1 MSKDD
6 SSKHAQHKELR
17 HSSAQSYS
25 YLGADVGYGAI
36 GYGDTAAQR
45 NIRDYTLILR
55 ERIWYVVVVFLVV
68 FSAAAVYTFTSD
80 KLHQATATVTVLRR
94 DPVVMKVEG
103 VIDNDIRSVEDFN
116 TQVKLLE
123 SSTMISKVAE
133 RLTGE
138 ELRQF
143 MAPYEK
149 GGSGDPITPAEILG
163 LNRRITPLRQTLIIA
178 VQYTHPDRYLA
189 AKVANLFIEEFL
201 AHNAR
206 IRIEESMKAV
216 EDLKV
221 RADQQNKRVQ
231 ELGINLQ
238 AYKERNNM
246 VSLDQRKDIVTEKLK
261 ALNMN
266 VAMASS
272 RQKEAE
278 VRWNQVKEIQAR
290 SGDLSELTFIAGQPI
305 ISQLTQQVAALKIQ
319 TAQLSGRYRAK
330 HPKMVETTSLL
341 NQTEAELS
349 KALLIAAANVESEH
363 ETARRNHVEA
373 IASLAGQETEALKL
387 ARLSVEYQNLE
398 NEMHVNEQLLQS
410 IIGRMRETAMSST
423 IETQN
428 ARTLDRAVAPIKH
441 ASPNIPLNLALGL
454 IGGLGLGFAVALCIA
469 MVDDRVKSAF
479 DIETVVGLPLIGIIP
494 ELKRLSQEE
503 KAQVVMNNA
512 DRQVAEAFLAL
523 HSSLRLKD
531 ESKGAKVMLITSA
544 TPSEGKSFISSNIAL
559 TFAAHG
565 ERTIIVD
572 CDLRKPTVHKLFGI
586 ENQKGVI
593 DYCAVGAPLDDLI
606 ISGRHPNFD
615 ILPAGGRAKNPTQIL
630 NSKNFEVL
638 IAELRKRY
646 DRIFLD
652 TPPVAAVSD
661 AMIALPLVDG
671 SLFAILFNHVR
682 RKAGQFCAKKL
693 LDANVPCFGA
703 ILNGLNLS
711 VSGYYYAQYYDKSYK
726 DYYIVMDEPKAEPAG
741 ARVGR
746 GAETKRLRDQ
756 KTKRPRD

>member
-1 MSKDD
+1 MSKDGAD
-6 SSKHAQHKELR
+6 KHSQHKELR
-17 HSSAQSYS
+17 HSSATSYS

-68 FSAAAVYTFTSD
+68 FSAAAVYTFTST
-80 KLHQATATVTVLRR
+80 KLYQATATVTVLRR

-103 VIDNDIRSVEDFN
+103 VLDNDIRSVEDLN

-123 SSTMISKVAE
+123 SGAIILKVAE
-133 RLTGE
+133 RLNGE

-149 GGSGDPITPAEILG
+149 GGSGDPVTPAEILG
-163 LNRRITPLRQTLIIA
+163 QNRKITPLRQTLVIA
-178 VQYTHPDRYLA
+178 VQYTHPDKYLA
-189 AKVANLFIEEFL
+189 AKVANLFIEEYL
-201 AHNAR
+201 AYNSR
-206 IRIEESMKAV
+206 IKIDESMKAV

-266 VAMASS
+266 VAQASA
-272 RQKEAE
+272 REKETE
-278 VRWNQVKEIQAR
+278 VRWNQVQEIKAR
-290 SGDLSELTFIAGQPI
+290 SGDLSELSFIAGQPI
-305 ISQLTQQVAALKIQ
+305 ISQLTQQVAGLKIQ
-319 TAQLSGRYRAK
+319 IAQLSGRYRAK
-330 HPKMVETTSLL
+330 HPKMVETMRLL
-341 NQTEAELS
+341 DQTQTELT
-349 KALLIAAANVESEH
+349 KALVTAAANVESDY

-373 IASLAGQETEALKL
+373 RASLGDQETEALKL

-428 ARTLDRAVAPIKH
+428 ARMLDRAVPPATYS
-441 ASPNIPLNLALGL
+441 SPNIPLNLALGL

-494 ELKRLSQEE
+494 EIKRLSQEE

-531 ESKGAKVMLITSA
+531 ESKDAKVFLITST
-544 TPSEGKSFISSNIAL
+544 TPSEGKSFVASNLAL

-606 ISGRHPNFD
+606 IHGRHPNFD

-646 DRIFLD
+646 DRVFLD
-652 TPPVAAVSD
+652 TPPIAAVSD

-726 DYYIVMDEPKAEPAG
+726 DYYVVMDEPG
-741 ARVGR
+741 APVGR
-746 GAETKRLRDQ
+746 
-756 KTKRPRD
+756 

>member
-1 MSKDD
+1 MSKHE
-6 SSKHAQHKELR
+6 SSDNSQHKEPR

-68 FSAAAVYTFTSD
+68 FSAAAVYTFTST
-80 KLHQATATVTVLRR
+80 KLYQASATVTVLRR

-123 SSTMISKVAE
+123 SGTMISKVAE
-133 RLTGE
+133 RLTGDD
-138 ELRQF
+138 LKQF
-143 MAPYEK
+143 MASFEK
-149 GGSGDPITPAEILG
+149 GGSDDPVTPAEILG
-163 LNRRITPLRQTLIIA
+163 QNRRITPLRQTLVVA
-178 VQYTHPDRYLA
+178 VQYTHPDRYMA
-189 AKVANLFIEEFL
+189 AKVANLFVEEFL
-201 AHNAR
+201 AYNAR
-206 IRIEESMKAV
+206 VKIEESMKAV

-261 ALNMN
+261 ALNMI
-266 VAMASS
+266 VAQASS
-272 RQKEAE
+272 QEKDTE
-278 VRWNQVKEIQAR
+278 VRWNQVKEIQAKG
-290 SGDLSELTFIAGQPI
+290 GDLSELTFIAGQPI
-305 ISQLTQQVAALKIQ
+305 ISQLTQQVAAQKIQ
-319 TAQLSGRYRAK
+319 IAQLSSRYRAK
-330 HPKMVETTSLL
+330 HPKMIEAVRLL
-341 NQTEAELS
+341 DQTQTELS
-349 KALLIAAANVESEH
+349 KALVNAAANVESEY
-363 ETARRNHVEA
+363 ETARRSHAEA
-373 IASLAGQETEALKL
+373 RKNLADQEAEAMKL
-387 ARLSVEYQNLE
+387 ARSHTPTENLE

-428 ARTLDRAVAPIKH
+428 ARILDKAVPPATYS
-441 ASPNIPLNLALGL
+441 SPNIPLNLALGL

-494 ELKRLSQEE
+494 EIKRLTQDER
-503 KAQVVMNNA
+503 AQVVINNA

-531 ESKGAKVMLITSA
+531 ESKDAKVFLLTST
-544 TPSEGKSFISSNIAL
+544 TPSEGKSFVCSNLAL
-559 TFAAHG
+559 TFSAHG
-565 ERTIIVD
+565 ERTIMVD

-606 ISGRHPNFD
+606 IRGRLPNFD

-630 NSKNFEVL
+630 NSRNFEVL

-646 DRIFLD
+646 DRVFLD
-652 TPPVAAVSD
+652 TPPIAAVSD

-671 SLFAILFNHVR
+671 SLFTILFNHVR
-682 RKAGQFCAKKL
+682 RKAGQFSAKKL

-703 ILNGLNLS
+703 VLNGLNLS

-726 DYYIVMDEPKAEPAG
+726 DYYVVMDQPTVPAN
-741 ARVGR
+741 R
-746 GAETKRLRDQ
+746 
-756 KTKRPRD
+756 

>member
-1 MSKDD
+1 MKPDD
-6 SSKHAQHKELR
+6 SRNTSSHKDLR
-17 HSSAQSYS
+17 QSSATSYS

-80 KLHQATATVTVLRR
+80 RLYQATATVTVLRR

-103 VIDNDIRSVEDFN
+103 VLDNDIRSVEDLN

-123 SSTMISKVAE
+123 SGSIILKVAE

-149 GGSGDPITPAEILG
+149 GGSSDPVTPVEVLG
-163 LNRRITPLRQTLIIA
+163 LNRRVIPLRQTLVLA
-178 VQYTHPDRYLA
+178 VQYTHPDKYLA

-201 AHNAR
+201 AYNAR
-206 IRIEESMKAV
+206 TRIDESMKAV

-221 RADQQNKRVQ
+221 RADQQNRRVQ

-261 ALNMN
+261 ALNLL
-266 VAMASS
+266 VAQASS

-278 VRWNQVKEIQAR
+278 VRWNQVREIQAAK
-290 SGDLSELTFIAGQPI
+290 GELSDLTFIAGQPI

-319 TAQLSGRYRAK
+319 VAQLSGRYREK
-330 HPKMVETTSLL
+330 HPKMVETMSLL
-341 NQTEAELS
+341 GQTQTELA
-349 KALLIAAANVESEH
+349 KALVTASANVESEY
-363 ETARRNHVEA
+363 ETARRNHLEA
-373 IASLAGQETEALKL
+373 IASLATQETEALKL

-410 IIGRMRETAMSST
+410 IIARMRETAMSST

-428 ARTLDRAVAPIKH
+428 ARVLDRAVPPIKH
-441 ASPNIPLNLALGL
+441 SSPNIPLNLALGL
-454 IGGLGLGFAVALCIA
+454 VGGLGLGFAVALCIA

-479 DIETVVGLPLIGIIP
+479 DIETVVGLPLVGIIP
-494 ELKRLSQEE
+494 EIKRLSQEE

-523 HSSLRLKD
+523 HSSLRLMD
-531 ESKGAKVMLITSA
+531 ESKNAKVMLITST
-544 TPSEGKSFISSNIAL
+544 TPSEGKSFLASNLAL

-572 CDLRKPTVHKLFGI
+572 CDLRKPTIHKLYGV

-606 ISGRHPNFD
+606 VSGRHPNFD

-630 NSKNFEVL
+630 NSKNFEIL

-646 DRIFLD
+646 NRVFLD

-661 AMIALPLVDG
+661 AMILLPMVDG

-711 VSGYYYAQYYDKSYK
+711 VSGCYYAQYYDKSYK
-726 DYYIVMDEPKAEPAG
+726 DYYVMMDQTEAG
-741 ARVGR
+741 S
-746 GAETKRLRDQ
+746 TKG
-756 KTKRPRD
+756 